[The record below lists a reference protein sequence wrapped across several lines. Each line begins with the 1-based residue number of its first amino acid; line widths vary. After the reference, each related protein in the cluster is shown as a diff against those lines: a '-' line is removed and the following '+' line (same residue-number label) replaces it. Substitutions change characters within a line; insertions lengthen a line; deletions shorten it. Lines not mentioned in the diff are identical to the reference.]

1 MATQRCFRS
10 WLSLTVG
17 HRSNGLRA
25 APHIGILIGTA
36 AKTLTKG
43 ASMKSVIV
51 TGGSGKAGKAAV
63 RELLKHGYQVMNVD
77 LAAPAEQ
84 LCHFMKTDLNDLGQA
99 VDALR
104 LAAGT
109 IDRRRA
115 SIGEPSAVVHLAGIP
130 APGLAPDATIFQN
143 NMMTTYNVFSAAIRA
158 GIKRVVWASSETIYG
173 LPFTRTPPVFAPVTE
188 DHPLAPESGY
198 ALAKTLCEKMASEMN
213 RWNPGTQFVGLRI
226 SNIFEEKDY
235 QSIPSFWADPALR
248 KWNLWSWVDSRDV
261 AQSCR
266 LGLEADV
273 AGADH
278 FTIAAA
284 DTLMKTPSRELMA
297 AAFPGVPVDSRLGQ
311 FETLLSIEKARRV
324 LGYAPQH
331 TWRT

>member
-1 MATQRCFRS
+1 
-10 WLSLTVG
+10 
-17 HRSNGLRA
+17 
-25 APHIGILIGTA
+25 
-36 AKTLTKG
+36 
-43 ASMKSVIV
+43 MKSVIV
-51 TGGSGKAGKAAV
+51 TGGSGKAGRAAI

-77 LAAPAEQ
+77 TTAPAEQ
-84 LCHFMKTDLNDLGQA
+84 LCHYMKTDLNDLGQA

-115 SIGEPSAVVHLAGIP
+115 SVGEPSAVIHLAGIP

-173 LPFTRTPPVFAPVTE
+173 LPFTRTPPAFAPVTE

-198 ALAKTLCEKMASEMN
+198 ALAKTLCERMASEVN
-213 RWNPGTQFVGLRI
+213 RWNPGTRFAGLRI

-235 QSIPSFWADPALR
+235 ESIPSFWADPAQR

-261 AQSCR
+261 AQACR
-266 LGLEADV
+266 LGLEADIT
-273 AGADH
+273 GADA

-297 AAFPGVPVDSRLGQ
+297 SAFPGVPVDPRLGQ
-311 FETLLSIEKARRV
+311 FDTLLSIEKARRV
-324 LGYAPQH
+324 LGYAPQY
-331 TWRT
+331 TWRA

>member
-1 MATQRCFRS
+1 MEESQ
-10 WLSLTVG
+10 
-17 HRSNGLRA
+17 
-25 APHIGILIGTA
+25 
-36 AKTLTKG
+36 
-43 ASMKSVIV
+43 MKSVIV
-51 TGGSGKAGKAAV
+51 TGGSGKAGRAAI

-77 LAAPAEQ
+77 TAAPAEQ
-84 LCHFMKTDLNDLGQA
+84 LCHFMKTDLNDLGQT
-99 VDALR
+99 VDAVR

-115 SIGEPSAVVHLAGIP
+115 SIGEPSAVIHLAGIP

-198 ALAKTLCEKMASEMN
+198 ALAKTLCEKMASEVN
-213 RWNPGTQFVGLRI
+213 RWNPGTRFVGLRI

-235 QSIPSFWADPALR
+235 EQIPSFWADPAQR

-261 AQSCR
+261 AQACR

-273 AGADH
+273 AGADN

-284 DTLMKTPSRELMA
+284 DTLMKTPSRELMVSV
-297 AAFPGVPVDSRLGQ
+297 FPGVPVDPKLGP
-311 FETLLSIEKARRV
+311 FDTLLSIEKARRI

-331 TWRT
+331 TWRS

>member
-1 MATQRCFRS
+1 MLMTDIP
-10 WLSLTVG
+10 LSG
-17 HRSNGLRA
+17 SRNRAMIGSNLKENA
-25 APHIGILIGTA
+25 
-36 AKTLTKG
+36 
-43 ASMKSVIV
+43 MKSVIV
-51 TGGSGKAGKAAV
+51 TGGSGKAGRAAI
-63 RELLKHGYQVMNVD
+63 RELLAHGYQVMNVD
-77 LAAPAEQ
+77 MTAPAEQ
-84 LCHFMKTDLNDLGQA
+84 LCHFMRTDLNDLGQA

-115 SIGEPSAVVHLAGIP
+115 PIGEPSAVVHLAGIP

-158 GIKRVVWASSETIYG
+158 GIGRVVWASSETVYG
-173 LPFTRTPPVFAPVTE
+173 LPFTRTPPASAPVTE
-188 DHPLAPESGY
+188 DHPLAPETGY
-198 ALAKTLCEKMASEMN
+198 ALAKTLCESMAREMN
-213 RWNPGTQFVGLRI
+213 RWNPGTRFVGLRI
-226 SNIFEEKDY
+226 SNILEERDY
-235 QSIPSFWADPALR
+235 DSIPSFWTDPALR

-273 AGADH
+273 GGAEN

-297 AAFPGVPVDSRLGQ
+297 AAFPSVPVDPQLGQ
-311 FETLLSIEKARRV
+311 FDTLLSIEKARRV

-331 TWRT
+331 SWRT

>member
-1 MATQRCFRS
+1 
-10 WLSLTVG
+10 
-17 HRSNGLRA
+17 
-25 APHIGILIGTA
+25 
-36 AKTLTKG
+36 
-43 ASMKSVIV
+43 MKSVIV
-51 TGGSGKAGKAAV
+51 TGGSGKAGRAAI

-77 LAAPAEQ
+77 TAAPAEQ

-99 VDALR
+99 VDAVR

-115 SIGEPSAVVHLAGIP
+115 SIGEPSAVIHLAGIP

-198 ALAKTLCEKMASEMN
+198 ALAKTLCEKMASEVN
-213 RWNPGTQFVGLRI
+213 RWNPGTGFVGLRI

-235 QSIPSFWADPALR
+235 EQIPSFWADPAQR

-261 AQSCR
+261 AQACR

-273 AGADH
+273 AGADV

-297 AAFPGVPVDSRLGQ
+297 SVFPGVPVDPGLGQ

-324 LGYAPQH
+324 LGYAPRY
-331 TWRT
+331 TWRS

>member
-1 MATQRCFRS
+1 
-10 WLSLTVG
+10 
-17 HRSNGLRA
+17 
-25 APHIGILIGTA
+25 
-36 AKTLTKG
+36 
-43 ASMKSVIV
+43 MKSVIV
-51 TGGSGKAGKAAV
+51 TGGSGKAGRPAI

-77 LAAPAEQ
+77 AAAPAEQ

-115 SIGEPSAVVHLAGIP
+115 SIGEPSAVIHLAGIP

-158 GIKRVVWASSETIYG
+158 GIERVVWASSETVYG

-198 ALAKTLCEKMASEMN
+198 ALAKTLCEKMASEVN
-213 RWNPGTQFVGLRI
+213 RWNPGTRFVGLRI

-235 QSIPSFWADPALR
+235 EQIPSFWADPTRR

-261 AQSCR
+261 AQACR

-273 AGADH
+273 AGADN

-284 DTLMKTPSRELMA
+284 DTLMKTPSRELIA
-297 AAFPGVPVDSRLGQ
+297 SVFPGVPVDPKLGP
-311 FETLLSIEKARRV
+311 FDTLLSIEKARRV
-324 LGYAPQH
+324 LGYSPRH
-331 TWRT
+331 TWRS